1 MTYLGEPRLIFSGR
15 FQANI
20 STVNNIAAHFDNAGF
35 KQDFQKMGADGL
47 FNPQGDAAFR
57 LLGCGIEGAWSA
69 SGRVAADDPLLK
81 CLITDGDG
89 AVCGK
94 LVDLDTQQQLVSQI
108 WGLQVRITDPDGVTL
123 MRGDFE
129 PAAFMDIWDRA
140 LGGSGGDVGGSAAYH
155 STLGNLVWG
164 DVSHLPLLGELRDAT
179 DDDRLS
185 IKFVVDGF
193 NLDFTSPQFM
203 TGRIVGAI
211 GAAKRGEPHHMVLGR
226 QFMADA
232 TADQPRGNFFTPAGA
247 INFFP
252 GRIDAAAKKLY
263 LDLGNAL
270 PSTVP
275 GGPMADLGD
284 LAITV
289 AGLAAPLGLV
299 KSGGPDGYASDPRWC
314 EKSAG
319 IVAFDLTNDQ
329 LTKASAAP
337 LSVTGNA
344 SVAIA
349 EAPNGAFVRADAFVY
364 RMSPGER
371 ATARVYATRFGRPLS
386 GAAIAVASDPAQL
399 QGSTDP
405 SQELPVATPAQALAF
420 DASVT
425 TDADGVAAIGF
436 VASDPGSPRWF
447 NNGADYG
454 IDGQIYGVRPAFAD
468 PALAAGI
475 VNQWNF
481 VSFLVWSGFTPANP
495 ITWSQIQPVLQ
506 QYANLYPVMNRFLD
520 LGDPAAVKA
529 NARLLK
535 LGFGLDPTDPNAMP
549 VTRDLSPAK
558 RAAILQ
564 WLDNPV
570 EGPAHP
576 AGARASTSA
585 ARPAQ
590 TASPPPGG
598 KAAAAARRAFLR

>member
-20 STVNNIAAHFDNAGF
+20 STVNNIATHFDNAGF
-35 KQDFQKMGADGL
+35 KPDFQTMGNDGL

-57 LLGCGIEGAWSA
+57 LLGCTVKTAWGA

-81 CLITDGDG
+81 CLVADGDA

-140 LGGSGGDVGGSAAYH
+140 LGGDGNDIGGSAAYH

-164 DVSHLPLLGELRDAT
+164 DVSHLPLLGELRGAA
-179 DDDRLS
+179 DDGRLS

-211 GAAKRGEPHHMVLGR
+211 GAAKRGEPRHMVLGR
-226 QFMADA
+226 QFVADA
-232 TADQPRGNFFTPAGA
+232 SPNGNFFTPVGA

-252 GRIDAAAKKLY
+252 GRVDAVTKRLY

-270 PSTVP
+270 PSTLP

-284 LAITV
+284 LTITV
-289 AGLAAPLGLV
+289 PGAAPLGVV
-299 KSGGPDGYASDPRWC
+299 KSGGADGYATDPQWY

-319 IVAFDLTNDQ
+319 IVVFDLTDDQ

-337 LSVTGNA
+337 LSITGNG

-349 EAPNGAFVRADAFVY
+349 EAPNGAFLRADAFVY
-364 RMSPGER
+364 RMSPGDR
-371 ATARVYATRFGRPLS
+371 NTASVYATRFGRPLP
-386 GAAIAVASDPAQL
+386 GVAVAVVSDPAHL

-405 SQELPVATPAQALAF
+405 NQPQPVATPAQALTF

-425 TDADGVAAIGF
+425 TDADGVAVISF
-436 VASDPGSPRWF
+436 LASDPGSPRWF

-454 IDGQIYGVRPAFAD
+454 IDGQVYGVRPSFAD

-481 VSFLVWSGFTPANP
+481 ISFLVWSGFTPANP
-495 ITWSQIQPVLQ
+495 VTWSQIQPVLQ
-506 QYANLYPVMNRFLD
+506 QYANLYPVMNRFLN

-529 NARLLK
+529 NVRLLK

-570 EGPAHP
+570 EGPP
-576 AGARASTSA
+576 APASARAAASA
-585 ARPAQ
+585 ARPASA
-590 TASPPPGG
+590 ASPPAGG